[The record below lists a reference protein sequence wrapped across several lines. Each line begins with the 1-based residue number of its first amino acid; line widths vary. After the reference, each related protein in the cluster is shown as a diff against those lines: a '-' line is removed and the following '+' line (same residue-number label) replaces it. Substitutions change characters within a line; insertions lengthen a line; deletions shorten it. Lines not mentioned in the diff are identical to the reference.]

1 MAMIEGFRIRNYRVL
16 KDITMGRIGTDPT
29 FKDADPLTS
38 LVTVIGRNGAGKS
51 TLFDAFGFLAD
62 CMVMDVETA
71 CNEGRRGG
79 LEKLLSADVKDDP
92 KATIDFVIYYRE
104 AQNER
109 PITYEVSIGYHPKGG
124 QLCVASEKMRQRRQG
139 EPYGRPYPFLDL
151 VLGHGYAWAGK
162 FSVGEGEKEA
172 TDKMEVTLDPGRLAI
187 TTLAEHI
194 KDHPR
199 ITKFRNFIKGWYL
212 SYFTPDAAR
221 QTPKFKPERQLN
233 LRGENIANV
242 VYYMANKN
250 SERFLNILER
260 IGKKIP
266 GIGKISPYVDP
277 VTKNVYLQFHD
288 KGFISPFFSP
298 QMSDGTLKLF
308 AYMLLLEDP
317 EPAPFICI
325 EEPENGLH
333 HKLLADLARE
343 FRFHATGRK
352 NKPQLFITT
361 HQPYFV
367 DALTPAE
374 TWILEKKGNGFA
386 TISHAS
392 DNATIVS
399 MVNEGIPLGNLWYSD
414 YMDDETV

>member
-1 MAMIEGFRIRNYRVL
+1 MAVIEGFRIRNYRTL

-38 LVTVIGRNGAGKS
+38 LVAVIGRNGAGKS
-51 TLFDAFGFLAD
+51 TIFDAFGFLAD

-71 CNEGRRGG
+71 CNEGWRGG
-79 LEKLLSADVKDDP
+79 LPKLLSADVRNDST
-92 KATIDFVIYYRE
+92 ATIDFVIYYRE
-104 AQNER
+104 AKNER
-109 PITYEVSIGYHPKGG
+109 PITYEVSIGRHPKSGRS
-124 QLCVASEKMRQRRQG
+124 CVASEKLRQRRHG
-139 EPYGRPYPFLDL
+139 EVHGRPYPFLDL
-151 VLGHGYAWAGK
+151 VLGHGHAWAGK
-162 FSVGEGEKEA
+162 TSVAGDTEA
-172 TDKMEVTLDPGRLAI
+172 KDKIEVTLDPGRLAI

-221 QTPKFKPERQLN
+221 QTPQFKPERHLS

-242 VYYMANKN
+242 VHYMATKDQ
-250 SERFLNILER
+250 ERFRAILER
-260 IGKKIP
+260 IGQKIP
-266 GIGKISPYVDP
+266 GIGQISPYVDP
-277 VTKNVYLQFHD
+277 VTGNVYLQFHD
-288 KGFISPFFSP
+288 KGFTTSFFAP

-317 EPAPFICI
+317 EPPPFICI

-343 FRFHATGRK
+343 FRSHATGTK
-352 NKPQLFITT
+352 YKPQLFITT

-374 TWILEKKGNGFA
+374 TWILEKQENGFA
-386 TISHAS
+386 TIAHAS
-392 DNATIVS
+392 DNATIVA
-399 MVNEGIPLGNLWYSD
+399 MVNEGIPLGSLWYSD
-414 YMDDETV
+414 YMDDGMA